1 MATRLKSLNCQEGKV
16 TQRNRWDADSQ
27 PTVMV
32 AEIGILERDEM
43 VKYIESQIEDI
54 QEILD
59 NHNAVTEI

>member
-1 MATRLKSLNCQEGKV
+1 
-16 TQRNRWDADSQ
+16 
-27 PTVMV
+27 MV